1 MTQAKTFILKRKKVF
16 RRGVRV
22 FIKGIDG
29 KFTDRV
35 LKFSTEHLVAVKLRK
50 TRARTIAAAYTTSN
64 SEEIEA
70 LFSDSAYGKD
80 FFLKGDSEGK
90 LKQAT
95 RIVSKMDSE
104 KMALKGLFEMI
115 NLPFDESKDLAVL
128 QEMYKIQASAMSG
141 RKIEKGSAPAPIPIE
156 KVDVAKSMA
165 ETADAARKI
174 YEDKYGKPVPE
185 EVSGDLAFLSAL
197 GDPDFDAET
206 YIANL
211 DVEPEETANDVQDSN
226 SSTADTIE
234 TLQQKYF
241 EKFKTNVANSKK
253 NDAAWIKNKL
263 AE

>member
-1 MTQAKTFILKRKKVF
+1 MAQLKTFVLKRKKTF

-35 LKFSTEHLVAVKLRK
+35 LKFSTEHLAPVKLRK
-50 TRARTIAAAYTTSN
+50 TRARSIAAEFTTSN
-64 SEEIEA
+64 PDEIEA

-80 FFLKGDSEGK
+80 FFLKGDPEGK

-115 NLPFDESKDLAVL
+115 NLPFDESKPLAVS

-141 RKIEKGSAPAPIPIE
+141 RKIEKGSGPTPIPIE
-156 KVDVAKSMA
+156 KVDVAQSMA
-165 ETADAARKI
+165 DTADEARKI
-174 YEDKYGKPVPE
+174 YEDKYGESVPE
-185 EVSGDLAFLSAL
+185 EVTNDLAFLSGL
-197 GDPDFDAET
+197 GDPDFNAKKYINNLGSEPAE
-206 YIANL
+206 I
-211 DVEPEETANDVQDSN
+211 VEGNATKVVESVD
-226 SSTADTIE
+226 
-234 TLQQKYF
+234 TLQKAYF
-241 EKFKTNVANSKK
+241 DKFAKNVPNPKK
-253 NDAAWIKNKL
+253 NDAAWIKKKL

>member
-1 MTQAKTFILKRKKVF
+1 MTQSKTFVLKRKKTF

-22 FIKGIDG
+22 FIKGMDG

-35 LKFSTEHLVAVKLRK
+35 LKFSTEHLSPVKLRK
-50 TRARTIAAAYTTSN
+50 TRARIIAAEYTTSN
-64 SEEIEA
+64 QEEIEA

-115 NLPFDESKDLAVL
+115 NLPFDETKPLAVL

-141 RKIEKGSAPAPIPIE
+141 RKIEKTSGPTPIPIE
-156 KVDVAKSMA
+156 KVDVAKEMA
-165 ETADAARKI
+165 KTVGVAHKI

-185 EVSGDLAFLSAL
+185 EVSNDLGFLSAL
-197 GDPDFDAET
+197 GDPDFDAEK
-206 YIANL
+206 YIAGL
-211 DVEPEETANDVQDSN
+211 GGEDEVEEVPSDEDEK
-226 SSTADTIE
+226 TIE
-234 TLQQKYF
+234 DLQKAYF

-253 NDAAWIKNKL
+253 NDAAWIKKKL

>member
-1 MTQAKTFILKRKKVF
+1 MAQLKTFVLKRKKTF

-35 LKFSTEHLVAVKLRK
+35 LKFSTEHLAPVKLRK
-50 TRARTIAAAYTTSN
+50 TRARAIAAEFTTSN
-64 SEEIEA
+64 SDEIEA

-80 FFLKGDSEGK
+80 FFLKGDPEGK

-115 NLPFDESKDLAVL
+115 NLPFDESKPLAVS

-141 RKIEKGSAPAPIPIE
+141 RKIEKGSGPTPIPIE
-156 KVDVAKSMA
+156 KIDVAKSMA
-165 ETADAARKI
+165 ETADVARKI
-174 YEDKYGKPVPE
+174 YEDKYGEPIPE
-185 EVSGDLAFLSAL
+185 IINELPHEQYLGFLSAL
-197 GDPDFDAET
+197 GDPGFDAEI
-206 YIANL
+206 YIKNL
-211 DVEPEETANDVQDSN
+211 GSEPVETEEDKPQSIDA
-226 SSTADTIE
+226 
-234 TLQQKYF
+234 LQKAYF
-241 EKFKTNVANSKK
+241 DKFGKNVPNPKK
-253 NDAAWIKNKL
+253 NDAAWIKRKL